1 MSWNGNDNKD
11 PWGRNDTP
19 PEIDE
24 VIKKVREKVDSIFG
38 GGSSGGSSS
47 GGGFSM
53 RNLPLILGVLV
64 LLWVGA
70 GIYQVEQAE
79 RSVVLRLGKFEEIKG
94 PGLRWNPPII
104 DAWEIVDVV
113 RVRPHRHDALMLTK
127 DENIVA
133 VTVSVQY
140 QIADPQ
146 KYVLDISMRNLPLI
160 LGVLVL
166 LWVGAGIYQV
176 EQAER
181 SVVLRLGK
189 FEEIKGPGLRWNPPI
204 IDAWEIVDVVR
215 VRPHRHDA
223 LMLTKDE
230 NIVAVTV
237 SVQYQIADPQKY
249 VLDIRDADASLVQA
263 TESALRHVVG
273 GSIMDD
279 ALTTGRELIAQ
290 EVKTRLQ
297 RYLNKYNTGLEV
309 VIVNIEDS
317 SPPNQV
323 QEAFDDVIK
332 AREDEVR
339 ARNEAETYANGL
351 VPEARGEAQRM
362 LQDAEAYKEQVV
374 AEAQGDATRF
384 NLLLKEYQKAPD
396 VTRNRL
402 YLDSIQA
409 VMSNSTKVM
418 IDVEGGNN
426 ILYLPLD
433 KIAESARGV
442 ESLNIPSG
450 SNNSSSIRDL
460 TNQVIEE
467 IRRRN
472 RQEER
477 R

>member
-11 PWGRNDTP
+11 PWGREAP

-24 VIKKVREKVDSIFG
+24 VIKKAKERVNSIFG

-47 GGGFSM
+47 GGFSM
-53 RNLPLILGVLV
+53 KNFTWIFVVLIFGYVTL
-64 LLWVGA
+64 
-70 GIYQVEQAE
+70 GIYQVEEAE
-79 RSVVLRLGKFEEIKG
+79 RSVVLRLGKFQEIKG
-94 PGLRWNPPII
+94 PGLRWNPPIV
-104 DAWEIVDVV
+104 DNWSIVDVV

-127 DENIVA
+127 DENIVD

-140 QIADPQ
+140 QIADP
-146 KYVLDISMRNLPLI
+146 M
-160 LGVLVL
+160 
-166 LWVGAGIYQV
+166 
-176 EQAER
+176 
-181 SVVLRLGK
+181 
-189 FEEIKGPGLRWNPPI
+189 
-204 IDAWEIVDVVR
+204 
-215 VRPHRHDA
+215 
-223 LMLTKDE
+223 
-230 NIVAVTV
+230 
-237 SVQYQIADPQKY
+237 KY
-249 VLDIRDADASLVQA
+249 VLDIRDADASLAQA

-290 EVKTRLQ
+290 EVRARLQ
-297 RYLNKYNTGLEV
+297 NYLDRYSTGLEV
-309 VIVNIEDS
+309 LIVNIEDS

-362 LQDAEAYKEQVV
+362 LQDAEAYKEQVISE
-374 AEAQGDATRF
+374 AEGDAARF
-384 NLLLKEYQKAPD
+384 NLLLAEYQKAPD

-402 YLDSIQA
+402 YLESIQG

-433 KIAESARGV
+433 KIAQSARGV
-442 ESLNIPSG
+442 EELNLPST
-450 SNNSSSIRDL
+450 SNNPSSIREL
-460 TNQVIEE
+460 TNEVIEE

>member
-1 MSWNGNDNKD
+1 MSWNGNDNNKD
-11 PWGRNDTP
+11 PWGREPP
-19 PEIDE
+19 PEIDD
-24 VIKKVREKVDSIFG
+24 VIKKAKETINSIFG
-38 GGSSGGSSS
+38 GGGSSEGGS
-47 GGGFSM
+47 GGFSKK
-53 RNLPLILGVLV
+53 NFTTALVILILGYVTF
-64 LLWVGA
+64 
-70 GIYQVEQAE
+70 GIYQVEEAE
-79 RSVVLRLGKFEEIKG
+79 RSVVLRLGKFQEIKG

-104 DAWEIVDVV
+104 DSWEIVDVV

-127 DENIVA
+127 DENIVD

-140 QIADPQ
+140 QIADP
-146 KYVLDISMRNLPLI
+146 M
-160 LGVLVL
+160 
-166 LWVGAGIYQV
+166 
-176 EQAER
+176 
-181 SVVLRLGK
+181 
-189 FEEIKGPGLRWNPPI
+189 
-204 IDAWEIVDVVR
+204 
-215 VRPHRHDA
+215 
-223 LMLTKDE
+223 
-230 NIVAVTV
+230 
-237 SVQYQIADPQKY
+237 KY
-249 VLDIRDADASLVQA
+249 VLDIRDADASLAQA

-290 EVKTRLQ
+290 EVRGRLQ
-297 RYLNKYNTGLEV
+297 NYLDRYSTGLEV
-309 VIVNIEDS
+309 LIVNIEDS

-351 VPEARGEAQRM
+351 VPEARGQAQRM
-362 LQDAEAYKEQVV
+362 LQDAEAYKEQVIS
-374 AEAQGDATRF
+374 EAQGDAARF
-384 NLLLKEYQKAPD
+384 SLLLAEYQKAPD

-402 YLDSIQA
+402 YLESIQG

-418 IDVEGGNN
+418 VDVEGGNN

-433 KIAESARGV
+433 KIAQSARGV
-442 ESLNIPSG
+442 EQLNIPET
-450 SNNSSSIRDL
+450 SNNSTSIRDL

>member
-24 VIKKVREKVDSIFG
+24 VIKKVRQRIESIFG
-38 GGSSGGSSS
+38 GGSSGDSS
-47 GGGFSM
+47 GGGFSLKS
-53 RNLPLILGVLV
+53 LPLILGILA

-79 RSVVLRLGKFEEIKG
+79 RSVVLRLGKFQEIKG

-127 DENIVA
+127 DENIVD
-133 VTVSVQY
+133 VTVS
-140 QIADPQ
+140 I
-146 KYVLDISMRNLPLI
+146 
-160 LGVLVL
+160 
-166 LWVGAGIYQV
+166 
-176 EQAER
+176 
-181 SVVLRLGK
+181 
-189 FEEIKGPGLRWNPPI
+189 
-204 IDAWEIVDVVR
+204 
-215 VRPHRHDA
+215 
-223 LMLTKDE
+223 
-230 NIVAVTV
+230 
-237 SVQYQIADPQKY
+237 QYQIADPQKY

-279 ALTTGRELIAQ
+279 VLTTGRELIAQ

-351 VPEARGEAQRM
+351 VPEARGQAQRM
-362 LQDAEAYKEQVV
+362 LQDAEAYKEQVISE
-374 AEAQGDATRF
+374 AEGDATRF
-384 NLLLKEYQKAPD
+384 NLLLSEYQKAPD

-402 YLDSIQA
+402 YLDSIQG
-409 VMSNSTKVM
+409 VMSNSSKVM

-433 KIAESARGV
+433 KIAQSARGV
-442 ESLNIPSG
+442 ESLNIPTTSG
-450 SNNSSSIRDL
+450 NTSISDL

>member
-24 VIKKVREKVDSIFG
+24 VIKKVRQRIESIFG
-38 GGSSGGSSS
+38 GGSSGDSS
-47 GGGFSM
+47 GGGFSLKS
-53 RNLPLILGVLV
+53 LPLILGALV

-79 RSVVLRLGKFEEIKG
+79 RSVVLRLGKFQEIKG

-127 DENIVA
+127 DENIVD
-133 VTVSVQY
+133 VTVS
-140 QIADPQ
+140 I
-146 KYVLDISMRNLPLI
+146 
-160 LGVLVL
+160 
-166 LWVGAGIYQV
+166 
-176 EQAER
+176 
-181 SVVLRLGK
+181 
-189 FEEIKGPGLRWNPPI
+189 
-204 IDAWEIVDVVR
+204 
-215 VRPHRHDA
+215 
-223 LMLTKDE
+223 
-230 NIVAVTV
+230 
-237 SVQYQIADPQKY
+237 QYQIADPQKY

-279 ALTTGRELIAQ
+279 TLTTGRELIAQ

-351 VPEARGEAQRM
+351 VPEARGQAQRM
-362 LQDAEAYKEQVV
+362 LQDAEAYREQVISE
-374 AEAQGDATRF
+374 AEGDATRF
-384 NLLLKEYQKAPD
+384 NLLLSEYQKAPD

-402 YLDSIQA
+402 YLDSIQG

-433 KIAESARGV
+433 KIAESARGIDN
-442 ESLNIPSG
+442 LNIPS
-450 SNNSSSIRDL
+450 SSGNASISDL

>member
-11 PWGRNDTP
+11 PWGREDAP

-24 VIKKVREKVDSIFG
+24 VIKKARERINSIFG
-38 GGSSGGSSS
+38 GGSSGDDSS
-47 GGGFSM
+47 GGFSKK
-53 RNLPLILGVLV
+53 NFTWIFVVLIFGYVTL
-64 LLWVGA
+64 
-70 GIYQVEQAE
+70 GIYQVEEAE
-79 RSVVLRLGKFEEIKG
+79 RSVVLRLGKFQEIKG
-94 PGLRWNPPII
+94 PGLRWNPPIV
-104 DAWEIVDVV
+104 DNWEIVDVV

-127 DENIVA
+127 DENIVD

-140 QIADPQ
+140 QIADP
-146 KYVLDISMRNLPLI
+146 M
-160 LGVLVL
+160 
-166 LWVGAGIYQV
+166 
-176 EQAER
+176 
-181 SVVLRLGK
+181 
-189 FEEIKGPGLRWNPPI
+189 
-204 IDAWEIVDVVR
+204 
-215 VRPHRHDA
+215 
-223 LMLTKDE
+223 
-230 NIVAVTV
+230 
-237 SVQYQIADPQKY
+237 KY
-249 VLDIRDADASLVQA
+249 VLDIRDADASLAQA

-290 EVKTRLQ
+290 EVRTRLQ
-297 RYLNKYNTGLEV
+297 SYLDRYSTGLEV
-309 VIVNIEDS
+309 LIVNIEDS

-362 LQDAEAYKEQVV
+362 LQDAEAYKEQVISE
-374 AEAQGDATRF
+374 AEGDAARF
-384 NLLLKEYQKAPD
+384 NLLLAEYQKAPD

-402 YLDSIQA
+402 YLDSIQG

-433 KIAESARGV
+433 KIAQSARGV
-442 ESLNIPSG
+442 EELNIPSA
-450 SNNSSSIRDL
+450 SNNSTSIRDL

>member
-24 VIKKVREKVDSIFG
+24 VIKKVRQRIESIFG
-38 GGSSGGSSS
+38 GGSSGDSS
-47 GGGFSM
+47 GGGFSLKS
-53 RNLPLILGVLV
+53 LPLILGVLA

-79 RSVVLRLGKFEEIKG
+79 RSVVLRLGKFQEIKG

-127 DENIVA
+127 DENIVD
-133 VTVSVQY
+133 VTVS
-140 QIADPQ
+140 I
-146 KYVLDISMRNLPLI
+146 
-160 LGVLVL
+160 
-166 LWVGAGIYQV
+166 
-176 EQAER
+176 
-181 SVVLRLGK
+181 
-189 FEEIKGPGLRWNPPI
+189 
-204 IDAWEIVDVVR
+204 
-215 VRPHRHDA
+215 
-223 LMLTKDE
+223 
-230 NIVAVTV
+230 
-237 SVQYQIADPQKY
+237 QYQIADPQKY

-279 ALTTGRELIAQ
+279 VLTTGRELIAQ

-351 VPEARGEAQRM
+351 VPEARGQAQRM
-362 LQDAEAYKEQVV
+362 LQDAEAYKEQVISE
-374 AEAQGDATRF
+374 AEGDATRF
-384 NLLLKEYQKAPD
+384 NLLLSEYQKAPD

-402 YLDSIQA
+402 YLDSIQG
-409 VMSNSTKVM
+409 VMSNSSKVM

-442 ESLNIPSG
+442 ENLNIPSTSG
-450 SNNSSSIRDL
+450 STSISDL

>member
-11 PWGRNDTP
+11 PWGREDAP

-24 VIKKVREKVDSIFG
+24 VIKKARERINSIFG
-38 GGSSGGSSS
+38 GGSSGDDSS
-47 GGGFSM
+47 GGFSM
-53 RNLPLILGVLV
+53 KNFTWIFVVLIFGYVTL
-64 LLWVGA
+64 
-70 GIYQVEQAE
+70 GIYQVEEAE
-79 RSVVLRLGKFEEIKG
+79 RSVVLRLGKFQEIKG
-94 PGLRWNPPII
+94 PGLRWNPPIV
-104 DAWEIVDVV
+104 DSWEIVDVV

-127 DENIVA
+127 DENIVD
-133 VTVSVQY
+133 VPVSVQY
-140 QIADPQ
+140 QIADP
-146 KYVLDISMRNLPLI
+146 M
-160 LGVLVL
+160 
-166 LWVGAGIYQV
+166 
-176 EQAER
+176 
-181 SVVLRLGK
+181 
-189 FEEIKGPGLRWNPPI
+189 
-204 IDAWEIVDVVR
+204 
-215 VRPHRHDA
+215 
-223 LMLTKDE
+223 
-230 NIVAVTV
+230 
-237 SVQYQIADPQKY
+237 KY
-249 VLDIRDADASLVQA
+249 VLDIRDADASLAQA

-290 EVKTRLQ
+290 EVRGRLQ
-297 RYLNKYNTGLEV
+297 NYLDRYSTGLEV
-309 VIVNIEDS
+309 LIVNIEDS

-351 VPEARGEAQRM
+351 VPEARVQAQRM
-362 LQDAEAYKEQVV
+362 LQDAEAYKEQVIS
-374 AEAQGDATRF
+374 EAQGDAARF
-384 NLLLKEYQKAPD
+384 SLLLAEYQKAPD

-402 YLDSIQA
+402 YLESIQG

-418 IDVEGGNN
+418 VDVEGGNN

-433 KIAESARGV
+433 KIAQSARGV
-442 ESLNIPSG
+442 EQLNIPET
-450 SNNSSSIRDL
+450 SNNSTSIRDL

>member
-11 PWGRNDTP
+11 PWGRDDAP

-24 VIKKVREKVDSIFG
+24 VIKKARERINSIFG
-38 GGSSGGSSS
+38 GGGSSEGGTS
-47 GGGFSM
+47 GGFSM
-53 RNLPLILGVLV
+53 KSFTVGLIVLILGYITF
-64 LLWVGA
+64 
-70 GIYQVEQAE
+70 GIYQVEEAE
-79 RSVVLRLGKFEEIKG
+79 RSVVLRLGKFQEIKG
-94 PGLRWNPPII
+94 PGLRWNPPIV
-104 DAWEIVDVV
+104 DDWTIVDVV

-127 DENIVA
+127 DENIVD

-140 QIADPQ
+140 QIADP
-146 KYVLDISMRNLPLI
+146 M
-160 LGVLVL
+160 
-166 LWVGAGIYQV
+166 
-176 EQAER
+176 
-181 SVVLRLGK
+181 
-189 FEEIKGPGLRWNPPI
+189 
-204 IDAWEIVDVVR
+204 
-215 VRPHRHDA
+215 
-223 LMLTKDE
+223 
-230 NIVAVTV
+230 
-237 SVQYQIADPQKY
+237 KY
-249 VLDIRDADASLVQA
+249 VLDIRDADSSLAQA

-290 EVKTRLQ
+290 EVRTRLQ
-297 RYLNKYNTGLEV
+297 NYLNRYSTGLEV
-309 VIVNIEDS
+309 LIVNIEDS

-351 VPEARGEAQRM
+351 VPEARGQAQRM
-362 LQDAEAYKEQVV
+362 LQDAEAYKEQVISE
-374 AEAQGDATRF
+374 AEGDAARF
-384 NLLLKEYQKAPD
+384 NLLLSEYQKAPD

-402 YLDSIQA
+402 YLDSIQG

-433 KIAESARGV
+433 KIAQSARGV
-442 ESLNIPSG
+442 DELNIPS
-450 SNNSSSIRDL
+450 NSSNSTSIGDL

>member
-11 PWGRNDTP
+11 PWGRDDAP

-24 VIKKVREKVDSIFG
+24 VIKKAKERVSSIFG
-38 GGSSGGSSS
+38 GGSSEGGSS
-47 GGGFSM
+47 GGFSM
-53 RNLPLILGVLV
+53 KSFTWIFVVLIFGYVTL
-64 LLWVGA
+64 

-79 RSVVLRLGKFEEIKG
+79 RSVVLRLGKFLEIKG
-94 PGLRWNPPII
+94 PGLRWNPPIV
-104 DAWEIVDVV
+104 DSWEVVDVV

-127 DENIVA
+127 DENIVD

-140 QIADPQ
+140 QIADP
-146 KYVLDISMRNLPLI
+146 K
-160 LGVLVL
+160 
-166 LWVGAGIYQV
+166 
-176 EQAER
+176 
-181 SVVLRLGK
+181 
-189 FEEIKGPGLRWNPPI
+189 
-204 IDAWEIVDVVR
+204 
-215 VRPHRHDA
+215 
-223 LMLTKDE
+223 
-230 NIVAVTV
+230 
-237 SVQYQIADPQKY
+237 KY
-249 VLDIRDADASLVQA
+249 VLDIRDADGSLAQA

-290 EVKTRLQ
+290 EVRARLQ
-297 RYLNKYNTGLEV
+297 NYLDRYSTGLEV
-309 VIVNIEDS
+309 LIVNIEDS

-362 LQDAEAYKEQVV
+362 LQDAEAYREQVISE
-374 AEAQGDATRF
+374 AEGDAARF
-384 NLLLKEYQKAPD
+384 NLLLAEYQKAPE

-402 YLDSIQA
+402 YLDSIQT

-433 KIAESARGV
+433 KIAQSARSF
-442 ESLNIPSG
+442 EDLNIPSTSIN
-450 SNNSSSIRDL
+450 SNSIIDL

-477 R
+477 

>member
-1 MSWNGNDNKD
+1 MSWNGNDNNKD
-11 PWGRNDTP
+11 PWGREAP
-19 PEIDE
+19 PEIDD
-24 VIKKVREKVDSIFG
+24 VIKKAKETINSIFG
-38 GGSSGGSSS
+38 GGGSSEDGS
-47 GGGFSM
+47 GGFSKK
-53 RNLPLILGVLV
+53 NFTTALVILV
-64 LLWVGA
+64 LGYVTF
-70 GIYQVEQAE
+70 GIYQVEEAE
-79 RSVVLRLGKFEEIKG
+79 RSVVLRLGKFQEIKG

-104 DAWEIVDVV
+104 DSWEIVDVV

-127 DENIVA
+127 DENIVD

-140 QIADPQ
+140 QIADP
-146 KYVLDISMRNLPLI
+146 M
-160 LGVLVL
+160 
-166 LWVGAGIYQV
+166 
-176 EQAER
+176 
-181 SVVLRLGK
+181 
-189 FEEIKGPGLRWNPPI
+189 
-204 IDAWEIVDVVR
+204 
-215 VRPHRHDA
+215 
-223 LMLTKDE
+223 
-230 NIVAVTV
+230 
-237 SVQYQIADPQKY
+237 KY
-249 VLDIRDADASLVQA
+249 VLDIRDADGSLAQA

-290 EVKTRLQ
+290 EVRGRLQ
-297 RYLNKYNTGLEV
+297 NYLDRYSTGLEV
-309 VIVNIEDS
+309 LIVNIEDS

-351 VPEARGEAQRM
+351 VPEARGQAQRM
-362 LQDAEAYKEQVV
+362 LQDAEAYKEQVIS
-374 AEAQGDATRF
+374 EAQGDAARF
-384 NLLLKEYQKAPD
+384 SLLLAEYQKAPD

-402 YLDSIQA
+402 YLESIQG

-418 IDVEGGNN
+418 VDVEGGNN

-433 KIAESARGV
+433 KIAQSARGV
-442 ESLNIPSG
+442 EELNIPET
-450 SNNSSSIRDL
+450 SNNSTSIRDL

>member
-24 VIKKVREKVDSIFG
+24 VIKKVRQRIESIFG
-38 GGSSGGSSS
+38 GGSSGDSS
-47 GGGFSM
+47 GGGFSLKS
-53 RNLPLILGVLV
+53 LPLILGVLV

-79 RSVVLRLGKFEEIKG
+79 RSLVLRLGKFQEIKG

-127 DENIVA
+127 DENIVD
-133 VTVSVQY
+133 VTVS
-140 QIADPQ
+140 I
-146 KYVLDISMRNLPLI
+146 
-160 LGVLVL
+160 
-166 LWVGAGIYQV
+166 
-176 EQAER
+176 
-181 SVVLRLGK
+181 
-189 FEEIKGPGLRWNPPI
+189 
-204 IDAWEIVDVVR
+204 
-215 VRPHRHDA
+215 
-223 LMLTKDE
+223 
-230 NIVAVTV
+230 
-237 SVQYQIADPQKY
+237 QYQIADPQKY

-279 ALTTGRELIAQ
+279 VLTTGRELIAQ

-351 VPEARGEAQRM
+351 VPEARGQAQRM
-362 LQDAEAYKEQVV
+362 LQDAEAYKEQVISE
-374 AEAQGDATRF
+374 AEGDATRF
-384 NLLLKEYQKAPD
+384 NLLLSEYQKAPD

-402 YLDSIQA
+402 YLDSIQG
-409 VMSNSTKVM
+409 VMSNSSKVM

-442 ESLNIPSG
+442 ENLNIPSTAG
-450 SNNSSSIRDL
+450 NTSISDL

>member
-11 PWGRNDTP
+11 PWGREDAP

-24 VIKKVREKVDSIFG
+24 VIKKARERINSIFG
-38 GGSSGGSSS
+38 GGSSGDDSS
-47 GGGFSM
+47 GGFSM
-53 RNLPLILGVLV
+53 KNFTWIFVVLIFGYITL
-64 LLWVGA
+64 
-70 GIYQVEQAE
+70 GIYQVEEAE
-79 RSVVLRLGKFEEIKG
+79 RSVVLRLGKFQEIKG
-94 PGLRWNPPII
+94 PGLRWNPPIV
-104 DAWEIVDVV
+104 DNWEIVDVV

-127 DENIVA
+127 DENIVD

-140 QIADPQ
+140 QIADP
-146 KYVLDISMRNLPLI
+146 M
-160 LGVLVL
+160 
-166 LWVGAGIYQV
+166 
-176 EQAER
+176 
-181 SVVLRLGK
+181 
-189 FEEIKGPGLRWNPPI
+189 
-204 IDAWEIVDVVR
+204 
-215 VRPHRHDA
+215 
-223 LMLTKDE
+223 
-230 NIVAVTV
+230 
-237 SVQYQIADPQKY
+237 KY
-249 VLDIRDADASLVQA
+249 VLDIRDADASLAQA

-290 EVKTRLQ
+290 EVRTRLQ
-297 RYLNKYNTGLEV
+297 SYLDRYSTGLEV
-309 VIVNIEDS
+309 LIVNIEDS

-362 LQDAEAYKEQVV
+362 LQDAEAYKEQVISE
-374 AEAQGDATRF
+374 AEGDAARF
-384 NLLLKEYQKAPD
+384 NLLLAEYQKAPD

-402 YLDSIQA
+402 YLDSIQG

-433 KIAESARGV
+433 KIAQSARGV
-442 ESLNIPSG
+442 EELNIPSA
-450 SNNSSSIRDL
+450 SNNSTSIRDL

>member
-11 PWGRNDTP
+11 PWGRGDAP

-24 VIKKVREKVDSIFG
+24 VIKKARERINSIFG
-38 GGSSGGSSS
+38 GGGSSSEGGSS
-47 GGGFSM
+47 GFSM
-53 RNLPLILGVLV
+53 KNFTWILVVLIFGYVTL
-64 LLWVGA
+64 

-79 RSVVLRLGKFEEIKG
+79 RSVVLRLGKFQEIKG
-94 PGLRWNPPII
+94 PGLRWNPPIF
-104 DAWEIVDVV
+104 DSWEIVDVV

-127 DENIVA
+127 DENIVD

-140 QIADPQ
+140 QIADP
-146 KYVLDISMRNLPLI
+146 M
-160 LGVLVL
+160 
-166 LWVGAGIYQV
+166 
-176 EQAER
+176 
-181 SVVLRLGK
+181 
-189 FEEIKGPGLRWNPPI
+189 
-204 IDAWEIVDVVR
+204 
-215 VRPHRHDA
+215 
-223 LMLTKDE
+223 
-230 NIVAVTV
+230 
-237 SVQYQIADPQKY
+237 KY
-249 VLDIRDADASLVQA
+249 VLDIRDADASLAQA

-290 EVKTRLQ
+290 EVRSRLQ
-297 RYLNKYNTGLEV
+297 DYLNRYSTGLEV
-309 VIVNIEDS
+309 LIVNIEDS

-362 LQDAEAYKEQVV
+362 LQDAEAYREQVISE
-374 AEAQGDATRF
+374 AEGDAARF
-384 NLLLKEYQKAPD
+384 NLLLAEYQKAPE

-402 YLDSIQA
+402 YLDSIQG
-409 VMSNSTKVM
+409 VMSSSTKVM

-433 KIAESARGV
+433 KIAQSARGV
-442 ESLNIPSG
+442 EELNIPSS
-450 SNNSSSIRDL
+450 SNNSTSIRDL

-477 R
+477 

>member
-1 MSWNGNDNKD
+1 MSWNGNDNNKD
-11 PWGRNDTP
+11 PWGREAP
-19 PEIDE
+19 PEIDD
-24 VIKKVREKVDSIFG
+24 VIKKAKETINSIFG
-38 GGSSGGSSS
+38 GGGSSEDGS
-47 GGGFSM
+47 GGFSKK
-53 RNLPLILGVLV
+53 NFTTALVILV
-64 LLWVGA
+64 LGYVTF
-70 GIYQVEQAE
+70 GIYQVEEAE
-79 RSVVLRLGKFEEIKG
+79 RSVVLRLGKFQEIKG

-104 DAWEIVDVV
+104 DSWEIVDVV

-127 DENIVA
+127 DENIVD

-140 QIADPQ
+140 QIADP
-146 KYVLDISMRNLPLI
+146 M
-160 LGVLVL
+160 
-166 LWVGAGIYQV
+166 
-176 EQAER
+176 
-181 SVVLRLGK
+181 
-189 FEEIKGPGLRWNPPI
+189 
-204 IDAWEIVDVVR
+204 
-215 VRPHRHDA
+215 
-223 LMLTKDE
+223 
-230 NIVAVTV
+230 
-237 SVQYQIADPQKY
+237 KY
-249 VLDIRDADASLVQA
+249 VLDIRDADASLAQA

-290 EVKTRLQ
+290 EVRGRLQ
-297 RYLNKYNTGLEV
+297 NYLDRYSTGLEV
-309 VIVNIEDS
+309 LIVNIEDS

-351 VPEARGEAQRM
+351 VPEARGQAQRM
-362 LQDAEAYKEQVV
+362 LQDAEAYKEQVIS
-374 AEAQGDATRF
+374 EAQGDAARF
-384 NLLLKEYQKAPD
+384 SLLLAEYQKAPD

-402 YLDSIQA
+402 YLESIQG

-418 IDVEGGNN
+418 VDVEGGNN

-433 KIAESARGV
+433 KIAQSARGV
-442 ESLNIPSG
+442 EQLNIPET
-450 SNNSSSIRDL
+450 SNNSTSIRDL

>member
-24 VIKKVREKVDSIFG
+24 VIKKVRQRIESIFG
-38 GGSSGGSSS
+38 GGSSGDSS
-47 GGGFSM
+47 GGGFSLKS
-53 RNLPLILGVLV
+53 LPLILGVLV

-79 RSVVLRLGKFEEIKG
+79 RSVVLRLGKFQEIKG

-127 DENIVA
+127 DENIVD
-133 VTVSVQY
+133 VTVS
-140 QIADPQ
+140 I
-146 KYVLDISMRNLPLI
+146 
-160 LGVLVL
+160 
-166 LWVGAGIYQV
+166 
-176 EQAER
+176 
-181 SVVLRLGK
+181 
-189 FEEIKGPGLRWNPPI
+189 
-204 IDAWEIVDVVR
+204 
-215 VRPHRHDA
+215 
-223 LMLTKDE
+223 
-230 NIVAVTV
+230 
-237 SVQYQIADPQKY
+237 QYQIADPQKY

-279 ALTTGRELIAQ
+279 TLTTGRELIAQ

-351 VPEARGEAQRM
+351 VPEARGQAQRM
-362 LQDAEAYKEQVV
+362 LQDAEAYKEQVISE
-374 AEAQGDATRF
+374 AEGDATRF
-384 NLLLKEYQKAPD
+384 NLLLSEYQKAPD

-402 YLDSIQA
+402 YLDSIQG

-433 KIAESARGV
+433 KIAESARGIDN
-442 ESLNIPSG
+442 LNIPNTSG
-450 SNNSSSIRDL
+450 NASISDL

>member
-11 PWGRNDTP
+11 PWGRDDAP

-24 VIKKVREKVDSIFG
+24 VIKKARERINSIFG
-38 GGSSGGSSS
+38 GGSSGDDSS
-47 GGGFSM
+47 GGFSM
-53 RNLPLILGVLV
+53 KNFTWIFVVLIFGYVTL
-64 LLWVGA
+64 
-70 GIYQVEQAE
+70 GIYQVEEAE
-79 RSVVLRLGKFEEIKG
+79 RSVVLRLGKFQEIKG
-94 PGLRWNPPII
+94 PGLRWNPPIV
-104 DAWEIVDVV
+104 DNWEIVDVV

-127 DENIVA
+127 DENIVD

-140 QIADPQ
+140 QIADP
-146 KYVLDISMRNLPLI
+146 M
-160 LGVLVL
+160 
-166 LWVGAGIYQV
+166 
-176 EQAER
+176 
-181 SVVLRLGK
+181 
-189 FEEIKGPGLRWNPPI
+189 
-204 IDAWEIVDVVR
+204 
-215 VRPHRHDA
+215 
-223 LMLTKDE
+223 
-230 NIVAVTV
+230 
-237 SVQYQIADPQKY
+237 KY
-249 VLDIRDADASLVQA
+249 VLDIRDADASLAQA

-290 EVKTRLQ
+290 EVRTRLQ
-297 RYLNKYNTGLEV
+297 NYLDRYSTGLEV
-309 VIVNIEDS
+309 LIVNIEDS

-362 LQDAEAYKEQVV
+362 LQDAEAYKEQVISE
-374 AEAQGDATRF
+374 AEGDAARF
-384 NLLLKEYQKAPD
+384 NLLLAEYQKAPD

-402 YLDSIQA
+402 YLDSIQG

-433 KIAESARGV
+433 KIAQSARGV
-442 ESLNIPSG
+442 EELNIPSA
-450 SNNSSSIRDL
+450 SNNSTSIRDL

>member
-1 MSWNGNDNKD
+1 MSWNGNDNNKD
-11 PWGRNDTP
+11 PWGREAP
-19 PEIDE
+19 PEIDD
-24 VIKKVREKVDSIFG
+24 VIKKAKETINSIFG
-38 GGSSGGSSS
+38 GGGSSEDGSGGLSKKN
-47 GGGFSM
+47 FTTA
-53 RNLPLILGVLV
+53 LVILILGYVTF
-64 LLWVGA
+64 
-70 GIYQVEQAE
+70 GIYQVEEAE
-79 RSVVLRLGKFEEIKG
+79 RSVVLRLGKFQEIKG

-104 DAWEIVDVV
+104 DSWEIVDVV

-127 DENIVA
+127 DENIVD

-140 QIADPQ
+140 QIADP
-146 KYVLDISMRNLPLI
+146 M
-160 LGVLVL
+160 
-166 LWVGAGIYQV
+166 
-176 EQAER
+176 
-181 SVVLRLGK
+181 
-189 FEEIKGPGLRWNPPI
+189 
-204 IDAWEIVDVVR
+204 
-215 VRPHRHDA
+215 
-223 LMLTKDE
+223 
-230 NIVAVTV
+230 
-237 SVQYQIADPQKY
+237 KY
-249 VLDIRDADASLVQA
+249 VLDIRDADASLAQA

-290 EVKTRLQ
+290 EVRVRLQ
-297 RYLNKYNTGLEV
+297 NYLDRYSTGLEV
-309 VIVNIEDS
+309 LIVNIEDS

-351 VPEARGEAQRM
+351 VPEARGQAQRM
-362 LQDAEAYKEQVV
+362 LQDAEAYKEQVIS
-374 AEAQGDATRF
+374 EAQGDAARF
-384 NLLLKEYQKAPD
+384 SLLLAEYQKAPD

-402 YLDSIQA
+402 YLESIQG

-418 IDVEGGNN
+418 VDVEGGNN

-433 KIAESARGV
+433 KIAQSARGV
-442 ESLNIPSG
+442 QELNIPET
-450 SNNSSSIRDL
+450 SNNSTSIRDL

>member
-24 VIKKVREKVDSIFG
+24 VIKKVRQRIESIFG
-38 GGSSGGSSS
+38 GGSSGNSS
-47 GGGFSM
+47 GGGFSLKS
-53 RNLPLILGVLV
+53 LPLILGVLV

-79 RSVVLRLGKFEEIKG
+79 RSVVLRLGKFQEIKG

-127 DENIVA
+127 DENIVD
-133 VTVSVQY
+133 VTVS
-140 QIADPQ
+140 I
-146 KYVLDISMRNLPLI
+146 
-160 LGVLVL
+160 
-166 LWVGAGIYQV
+166 
-176 EQAER
+176 
-181 SVVLRLGK
+181 
-189 FEEIKGPGLRWNPPI
+189 
-204 IDAWEIVDVVR
+204 
-215 VRPHRHDA
+215 
-223 LMLTKDE
+223 
-230 NIVAVTV
+230 
-237 SVQYQIADPQKY
+237 QYQIADPQKY

-279 ALTTGRELIAQ
+279 VLTTGRELIAQ

-351 VPEARGEAQRM
+351 VPEARGQAQRM
-362 LQDAEAYKEQVV
+362 LQDAEAYKEQVISE
-374 AEAQGDATRF
+374 AEGDATRF
-384 NLLLKEYQKAPD
+384 NLLLSEYQKAPD

-402 YLDSIQA
+402 YLDSIQG
-409 VMSNSTKVM
+409 VMSNSSKVM

-442 ESLNIPSG
+442 ENLNIPSTSG
-450 SNNSSSIRDL
+450 NTSISDL

>member
-24 VIKKVREKVDSIFG
+24 VIKKVKERVDSIFG
-38 GGSSGGSSS
+38 GGSSGGSSA
-47 GGGFSM
+47 GGGFTKKSAS
-53 RNLPLILGVLV
+53 LVFFVLAF
-64 LLWVGA
+64 LYVGA
-70 GIYQVEQAE
+70 GIYQVEEAE
-79 RSVVLRLGKFEEIKG
+79 RSLVLRFGEFSEIIG
-94 PGLRWNPPII
+94 PGLRWNPPIV
-104 DAWEIVDVV
+104 DSVNIVDVV

-127 DENIVA
+127 DENIVD

-140 QIADPQ
+140 QIADP
-146 KYVLDISMRNLPLI
+146 K
-160 LGVLVL
+160 
-166 LWVGAGIYQV
+166 
-176 EQAER
+176 
-181 SVVLRLGK
+181 
-189 FEEIKGPGLRWNPPI
+189 
-204 IDAWEIVDVVR
+204 
-215 VRPHRHDA
+215 
-223 LMLTKDE
+223 
-230 NIVAVTV
+230 
-237 SVQYQIADPQKY
+237 KY

-317 SPPNQV
+317 SPPRQV

-351 VPEARGEAQRM
+351 VPEARGQAQRM

-374 AEAQGDATRF
+374 SEAEGDATRF
-384 NLLLKEYQKAPD
+384 NLLLAEYQKAPD

-402 YLDSIQA
+402 YLDSIQG

-442 ESLNIPSG
+442 DNLNIPS
-450 SNNSSSIRDL
+450 SSSGNASISDL

>member
-11 PWGRNDTP
+11 PWGRNDSP

-38 GGSSGGSSS
+38 GGSSGGSSA
-47 GGGFSM
+47 GGGFSKKFVTFA
-53 RNLPLILGVLV
+53 LTIIALAYIGL
-64 LLWVGA
+64 
-70 GIYQVEQAE
+70 GIYQVEEAE
-79 RSVVLRLGKFEEIKG
+79 RSVVLRLGEFSEIKG

-104 DAWEIVDVV
+104 DSVDVVDVV

-140 QIADPQ
+140 QIADP
-146 KYVLDISMRNLPLI
+146 R
-160 LGVLVL
+160 
-166 LWVGAGIYQV
+166 
-176 EQAER
+176 
-181 SVVLRLGK
+181 
-189 FEEIKGPGLRWNPPI
+189 
-204 IDAWEIVDVVR
+204 
-215 VRPHRHDA
+215 
-223 LMLTKDE
+223 
-230 NIVAVTV
+230 
-237 SVQYQIADPQKY
+237 KY

-362 LQDAEAYKEQVV
+362 LQDAEAYKEQVISE
-374 AEAQGDATRF
+374 AEGDATRF
-384 NLLLKEYQKAPD
+384 NLLLAEYQKAPD

-402 YLDSIQA
+402 YLDSIQG

-433 KIAESARGV
+433 KIAESARGI
-442 ESLNIPSG
+442 ESLNVR
-450 SNNSSSIRDL
+450 SNSSSNSSSISDL

>member
-11 PWGRNDTP
+11 PWGRDDAP

-24 VIKKVREKVDSIFG
+24 VIKKARERINSIFG
-38 GGSSGGSSS
+38 GGSSGDDSS
-47 GGGFSM
+47 GGFSM
-53 RNLPLILGVLV
+53 KNFTWIFVVLIFGYVTL
-64 LLWVGA
+64 
-70 GIYQVEQAE
+70 GIYQVEEAE
-79 RSVVLRLGKFEEIKG
+79 RSVVLRLGKFQEIKG
-94 PGLRWNPPII
+94 PGLRWNPPIV
-104 DAWEIVDVV
+104 DNWEIVDVV

-127 DENIVA
+127 DENIVD

-140 QIADPQ
+140 QIADP
-146 KYVLDISMRNLPLI
+146 M
-160 LGVLVL
+160 
-166 LWVGAGIYQV
+166 
-176 EQAER
+176 
-181 SVVLRLGK
+181 
-189 FEEIKGPGLRWNPPI
+189 
-204 IDAWEIVDVVR
+204 
-215 VRPHRHDA
+215 
-223 LMLTKDE
+223 
-230 NIVAVTV
+230 
-237 SVQYQIADPQKY
+237 KY
-249 VLDIRDADASLVQA
+249 VLDIRDADASLAQA

-290 EVKTRLQ
+290 EVRTRLQ
-297 RYLNKYNTGLEV
+297 SYLDRYSTGLEV
-309 VIVNIEDS
+309 LIVNIEDS

-362 LQDAEAYKEQVV
+362 LQDAEAYKEQVISE
-374 AEAQGDATRF
+374 AEGDAARF
-384 NLLLKEYQKAPD
+384 NLLLAEYQKAPD

-402 YLDSIQA
+402 YLDSIQG

-433 KIAESARGV
+433 KIAQSARGV
-442 ESLNIPSG
+442 EELSIPST
-450 SNNSSSIRDL
+450 SNNSTSIRDL